1 MYTGDNIGKS
11 IAIFATATIL
21 LNAVALT
28 FAQAENDAPS
38 EVIAGVERYI
48 GERARKVVVAKG
60 RYVGVTYRKGDGT
73 TETVEGFVRAIDETE
88 LAIRRD
94 KKKTI
99 PRTWIEELMVC
110 DNPFQLLHA
119 QNLLLLRRS
128 GKRADDNRR
137 WNPGVV
143 SLGILGGIGGGI
155 IGWNIGANS
164 CDNAIV
170 NLCPPIYSF
179 CGVLIGGGI
188 GIGVGVLKQKSHGQF
203 GGAMKGI
210 SMGLGAG
217 TVMATAINRKLW
229 PSLLVGPIVAAA
241 MMSKRSHPA
250 LESRRFSVGLAPAPD
265 GSVSALATL
274 RF

>member
-1 MYTGDNIGKS
+1 MYAEHAITKS

-21 LNAVALT
+21 INAIALT

-48 GERARKVVVAKG
+48 GERARKVVVVKG

-94 KKKTI
+94 KRKKTI

-170 NLCPPIYSF
+170 NLGNYILDNLNFLVSDRPFPFTVKRPPITKRLNLLGKWSPCF
-179 CGVLIGGGI
+179 ILVNRVVSPI
-188 GIGVGVLKQKSHGQF
+188 GIERRI
-203 GGAMKGI
+203 KGDK
-210 SMGLGAG
+210 
-217 TVMATAINRKLW
+217 IN
-229 PSLLVGPIVAAA
+229 A
-241 MMSKRSHPA
+241 
-250 LESRRFSVGLAPAPD
+250 
-265 GSVSALATL
+265 
-274 RF
+274 